1 MESSEGI
8 VVYLTSGERLIRAR
22 TGDIIDQTYSVDR
35 IDASTVYLRY
45 LPLDTPQ
52 NLAAGK

>member
-1 MESSEGI
+1 MESNDGV
-8 VVYLTSGERLIRAR
+8 VVYLTSGQRLISARA
-22 TGDIIDQTYSVDR
+22 GDIIDQTYSVDR

-45 LPLDTPQ
+45 IPLDTPQ